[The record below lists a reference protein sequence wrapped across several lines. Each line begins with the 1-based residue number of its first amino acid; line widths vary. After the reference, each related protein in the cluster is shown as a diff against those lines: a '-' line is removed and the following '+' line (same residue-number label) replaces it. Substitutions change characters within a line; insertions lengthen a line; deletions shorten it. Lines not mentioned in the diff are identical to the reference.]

1 MFGQKPVQENEESN
15 EYETDVDN
23 PTQCHLCAV
32 KDMEIKALKENNKKQ
47 MEKVQLW
54 YEEQASKE
62 KETFLKR
69 LKDQQKEIDSL
80 VEENNKLKAR
90 EKEPDKA
97 RTGFHADDMCTQP
110 GSIVAQ
116 AISSIVG
123 KFYLDLKVYHCSRND
138 GIARSFIF

>member
-15 EYETDVDN
+15 EYEPDVDN

-32 KDMEIKALKENNKKQ
+32 KNMEIKALKENNKKQ

-116 AISSIVG
+116 AISCIVG
-123 KFYLDLKVYHCSRND
+123 KFYLDLNVYHCSRND

>member
-15 EYETDVDN
+15 EYEADVDN

-32 KDMEIKALKENNKKQ
+32 KDMEIKALKESNKKQ

-97 RTGFHADDMCTQP
+97 RTGFHADDMCTLCPLWHKQFP
-110 GSIVAQ
+110 LSLV
-116 AISSIVG
+116 
-123 KFYLDLKVYHCSRND
+123 
-138 GIARSFIF
+138 SFILT

>member
-80 VEENNKLKAR
+80 VEESNKLKAR

-97 RTGFHADDMCTQP
+97 RTGFHTDDKCTQP

>member
-23 PTQCHLCAV
+23 PTPCHLCAV

-80 VEENNKLKAR
+80 VEESNKLKAR

-97 RTGFHADDMCTQP
+97 RTGFHTDDNCTQP